1 MRKRFTKIICAAV
14 ATISAFSLLLAPACT
29 SYKRSGV
36 EADTSAGKVSS
47 NGGFLAETG
56 DYVYF
61 INGVAAN
68 TDDNTFGEVE
78 KGSVQRISK
87 SDLEKG
93 NYQSAETIVPLV
105 VYSGSYEAGIYIYGD
120 YIYYTTPTIERNADG
135 EILNSQLDFKRT
147 KLDGSET
154 MTDYFYQS
162 TDNTIDYRYVEVDG
176 EIYILYAL
184 KEDLYNTG
192 TEYTNIHSVKC
203 STKENTLLAYNVSSY
218 AFDTENPEN
227 PCAYYTMGVTQYLG
241 TNNSVSMS
249 YNQLYRVSADVTES
263 PREYDFSDVEDYDA
277 TKDPLYVNYGD
288 FVFDGIGKT
297 QIETEGRITQY
308 NYAYWNDDVQY
319 EINNSEYTYSI
330 KSYKDGELLF
340 TRVSSTGSSSGN
352 LYSLSDATV
361 DADSDGKVDESWD
374 AVTKN
379 ASMSPRLYGSDTNSY
394 EYVTIDGKLYA
405 ILASADGITKG
416 EVIDGKV
423 ENTYTISSDASAVI
437 LMIREE
443 ANSATES
450 HIYMYYSI
458 TGGNGYTVYR
468 IAIDGNSDDY
478 NKLPSEPEW
487 NTTWTYRGIRIL
499 DLDVVNSW
507 YMPEFVGN
515 TLFFASEISSM
526 SEYNYI
532 VACDLSNEDGY
543 MMTNAQIN
551 AYNEKFEAVNDKIYD
566 YNDETNADGTPAY
579 QYLSDALK
587 YLYYT
592 GDSEYLAELIQAYVD
607 IQGKDEEY
615 LYSKQS
621 AEIYLDYANVRGD
634 WAEYAD
640 DYKTINGEKVY
651 ANFSDYYYSVVGVM
665 SEEDAEALR
674 DAYRASYMQSYPEDT
689 STWWEKLSTV
699 AKVFFIIGVSVGGL
713 AVIAGITILTIWLI
727 RRTRIKKAVGGHRME
742 VDITDDKKMDVYGD
756 DENN

>member
-36 EADTSAGKVSS
+36 EADTSADKVSS

-68 TDDNTFGEVE
+68 TDDNTFGEVV

-87 SDLEKG
+87 SDLDAG
-93 NYQSAETIVPLV
+93 NYQNVDTIVPLV

-120 YIYYTTPTIERNADG
+120 YIYYTTPSIERNADG
-135 EILNSQLDFKRT
+135 EILNSYLDFKRT

-154 MTDYFYQS
+154 MTDYFFQS

-176 EIYILYAL
+176 EVYILYAL
-184 KEDLYNTG
+184 SEDLYG
-192 TEYTNIHSVKC
+192 TSTTNIHSVKC
-203 STKENTLLAYNVSSY
+203 STKENTLLAYNVSAY
-218 AFDTENPEN
+218 AFDTEDPEN

-241 TNNSVSMS
+241 TDNSVTMS
-249 YNQLYRVSADVTES
+249 YNQLYRVCADVTES
-263 PREYDFSDVEDYDA
+263 PRQYDFSDVKDYDA
-277 TKDPLYVNYGD
+277 EEDPLYVNCGD

-297 QIETEGRITQY
+297 QIETEGRITQF
-308 NYAYWNDDVQY
+308 NYAYGKDAEY
-319 EINNSEYTYSI
+319 KINNSEYTYSI

-340 TRVSSTGSSSGN
+340 SRVSSTGSSSGN
-352 LYSLSDATV
+352 VYALSDAQV
-361 DADSDGKVDESWD
+361 DADGDGKVDASWD
-374 AVTKN
+374 AITKN
-379 ASMSPRLYGSDTNSY
+379 AEMSPRLYGSDTNTY

-405 ILASADGITKG
+405 LLASADGITKG

-423 ENTYTISSDASAVI
+423 ENSFTISSAASATI

-443 ANSATES
+443 AHSATES
-450 HIYMYYSI
+450 HLYMYYSV

-468 IAIDGNSDDY
+468 IAIDGDSDDY

-487 NTTWTYRGIRIL
+487 NSTWTYRGIRVL
-499 DLDVVNSW
+499 DLDVASGW
-507 YMPEFVGN
+507 YMPEFVGDK
-515 TLFFASEISSM
+515 LLFASETSNM
-526 SEYNYI
+526 ADYNYI
-532 VACDLSNEDGY
+532 MVCDLGKDGY

-551 AYNEKFEAVNDKIYD
+551 AYNEQFEAVNDKIYD
-566 YNDETNADGTPAY
+566 YNDETNADGSTAY

-592 GDSEYLAELIQAYVD
+592 GDSEYLDELIQAYVD
-607 IQGKDEEY
+607 VLDKDEEY
-615 LYSKQS
+615 LYSKRS
-621 AEIYLDYANVRGD
+621 AEIYREYAEVKGD
-634 WAEYAD
+634 WADYAD

-651 ANFSDYYYSVVGVM
+651 ANFADYYYAVVGTM
-665 SEEDAEALR
+665 SDEDAEALR
-674 DAYRASYMQSYPEDT
+674 DSYRAEYMQSYPEDT
-689 STWWEKLSTV
+689 STWLEKLNTV
-699 AKVFFIIGVSVGGL
+699 SKTFFIIGVSFGGL
-713 AVIAGITILTIWLI
+713 VVIAGITVLVIWLI
-727 RRTRIKKAVGGHRME
+727 RRRRVRKTEGGRRIE

>member
-29 SYKRSGV
+29 SYKRSGL
-36 EADTSAGKVSS
+36 ETDTSADKVSS

-68 TDDNTFGEVE
+68 TDDNTFGEVV

-87 SDLEKG
+87 SDLDAG
-93 NYQSAETIVPLV
+93 NYQNVDTIVPLV

-120 YIYYTTPTIERNADG
+120 YIYYTTPSIERNADG
-135 EILNSQLDFKRT
+135 EILNSYLDFKRT

-154 MTDYFYQS
+154 MTDYFFQS

-176 EIYILYAL
+176 EVYILYAL
-184 KEDLYNTG
+184 SEDLYG
-192 TEYTNIHSVKC
+192 TSTTNIHSVKC
-203 STKENTLLAYNVSSY
+203 STKENTLLAYNVSAY
-218 AFDTENPEN
+218 AFDTEDPEN

-241 TNNSVSMS
+241 TDNSVTMS
-249 YNQLYRVSADVTES
+249 YNQLYRVCADVTES
-263 PREYDFSDVEDYDA
+263 PRQYDFSDVKDYDA
-277 TKDPLYVNYGD
+277 EEDPLYVNCGD

-297 QIETEGRITQY
+297 QIETEGRITQF
-308 NYAYWNDDVQY
+308 NYAYGKDAEY
-319 EINNSEYTYSI
+319 KINNSEYTYSI

-340 TRVSSTGSSSGN
+340 SRVSSTGSSSGN
-352 LYSLSDATV
+352 VYALSDAQV
-361 DADSDGKVDESWD
+361 DADGDGKVDASWD
-374 AVTKN
+374 AITKN
-379 ASMSPRLYGSDTNSY
+379 AEMSPRLYGSDTNTY

-405 ILASADGITKG
+405 LLASADGITKG

-423 ENTYTISSDASAVI
+423 ENSFTISSAASATI

-443 ANSATES
+443 AHSATES
-450 HIYMYYSI
+450 HLYMYYSV

-468 IAIDGNSDDY
+468 IAIDGDSDDY

-487 NTTWTYRGIRIL
+487 NSTWTYRGIRVL
-499 DLDVVNSW
+499 DLDVASGW
-507 YMPEFVGN
+507 YMPEFVGDK
-515 TLFFASEISSM
+515 LLFASETSNM
-526 SEYNYI
+526 ADYNYI
-532 VACDLSNEDGY
+532 MVCDLGKDGY

-551 AYNEKFEAVNDKIYD
+551 AYNEQFEAVNDKIYD
-566 YNDETNADGTPAY
+566 YNDETNADGSTAY

-592 GDSEYLAELIQAYVD
+592 GDSEYLDELIQAYVD
-607 IQGKDEEY
+607 VLDKDEEY
-615 LYSKQS
+615 LYSKRS
-621 AEIYLDYANVRGD
+621 AEIYREYAEVKGD
-634 WAEYAD
+634 WADYAD

-651 ANFSDYYYSVVGVM
+651 ANFADYYYAVVGTM
-665 SEEDAEALR
+665 SDEDAEALR
-674 DAYRASYMQSYPEDT
+674 DSYRAEYMQSYPEDT
-689 STWWEKLSTV
+689 STWWEKLNTV
-699 AKVFFIIGVSVGGL
+699 SKTFFIIGVSFGGL
-713 AVIAGITILTIWLI
+713 VVIAGITVLVIWLI
-727 RRTRIKKAVGGHRME
+727 RRRRVRKTEGGRRIE

>member
-36 EADTSAGKVSS
+36 EADTSADKVSS

-162 TDNTIDYRYVEVDG
+162 TSNTIDYRYVEVDG
-176 EIYILYAL
+176 EVYILYAL
-184 KEDLYNTG
+184 KEDLYKTG

-566 YNDETNADGTPAY
+566 YNDETNADGSPAY

-634 WAEYAD
+634 WADYAD

-689 STWWEKLSTV
+689 SSWWEKLSTV